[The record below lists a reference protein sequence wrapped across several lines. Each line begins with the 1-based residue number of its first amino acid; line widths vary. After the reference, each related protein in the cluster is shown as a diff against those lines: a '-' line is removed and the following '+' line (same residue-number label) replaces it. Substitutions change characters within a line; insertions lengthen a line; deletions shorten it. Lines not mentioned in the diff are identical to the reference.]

1 VSVEPEGEDVVL
13 AEFQK
18 NKRETVRIRK
28 TQYRGVD
35 LIDVR
40 GWYQEGE
47 ALKPGKG
54 LSIRIEQLP
63 ELRRALSQAEK
74 ALKAGKVSA
83 ISDKVNG
90 EGSDLE

>member
-1 VSVEPEGEDVVL
+1 MGMAVEVENADVVL

-18 NKRETVRIRK
+18 NKRETVRIRR
-28 TQYRGVD
+28 TQYRGVE

-47 ALKPGKG
+47 ELKPGKG
-54 LSIRIEQLP
+54 LSIRVEQLP

-74 ALKAGKVSA
+74 ALKAGKMSA
-83 ISDKVNG
+83 MADKSDG
-90 EGSDLE
+90 GAE